1 MSYNPEFTNLS
12 SISALTGEAINDTS
26 DPNTSQVLEW
36 IEEVEK
42 EMISKGFSTEAL
54 TGIIMDIPEGEV
66 SRSDPV
72 VSWIYDDVSFS
83 SGKVVLLPHT
93 PFISVANVQRNVV
106 GYSQDPTWEDL
117 TEGPGSS
124 SHFLIIRSPYK
135 AGLRGVALYFYNNIP
150 SVGFQ
155 KLKLDYTWGYNLP
168 ETVLREYATC
178 KASIML
184 LYSKY
189 LRKEPI
195 FDLNIAGL
203 SSKLNPF
210 TNVHVYILERLEAI
224 KEQWLPSE
232 YIGVAILP

>member
-1 MSYNPEFTNLS
+1 MSYIPQFTNLS
-12 SISALTGEAINDTS
+12 SVSALTGETIDDTS
-26 DPNTSQVLEW
+26 DPTTAQVLEW
-36 IEEVEK
+36 IEEVEM
-42 EMISKGFSTEAL
+42 EMIANGYSTEEL
-54 TGIIMDIPEGEV
+54 TGIIMDIPEGDA

-72 VSWIYDDVSFS
+72 VSWIYDDVSFL
-83 SGKVVLLPHT
+83 SGKVVILPRI
-93 PFISVANVQRNVV
+93 PFVSVANVQRNVT
-106 GYSQDPTWEDL
+106 GYSQDPDWEDL

-124 SHFLIIRSPYK
+124 SHFLIIRNPYK
-135 AGLRGVALYFYNNIP
+135 AGLRGVALYFYSNAP

-155 KLKLDYTWGYNLP
+155 KLKLDYTWGYDLP
-168 ETVLREYATC
+168 KTVLREYATC

-195 FDLNIAGL
+195 FDFNIAGL

-210 TNVHVYILERLEAI
+210 TNVHVYILEKIEAI

-232 YIGVAILP
+232 YTGVAILP